1 MRRGGSV
8 SGAVSLVMIFC
19 VLCLVVFTVLTLSTA
34 VRERQLSELTAERA
48 RSYYQA
54 DAQAVE
60 TVEALRRGG
69 EVSPTV
75 RYTQEDGATLAEFSI
90 SAGGD
95 QALEVAVRFTDTDC
109 EILRWQTVYT
119 GSWEVDNTIEV
130 WDGN

>member
-34 VRERQLSELTAERA
+34 VRERNLSELTAGRA
-48 RSYYQA
+48 QSYYQA
-54 DAQAVE
+54 DALAVE
-60 TVEALRRGG
+60 TVASLRRGG
-69 EVSPTV
+69 EIPPEVQITP
-75 RYTQEDGATLAEFSI
+75 EDGATLAEFSI

-95 QALEVAVRFTDTDC
+95 QALEVAVRLTDTDC

-119 GSWEVDNTIEV
+119 GSWEIDDSIEV
-130 WDGN
+130 WGGS

>member
-34 VRERQLSELTAERA
+34 VRERNLSELTAARA
-48 RSYYQA
+48 CGYYQA
-54 DAQAVE
+54 DALAVE
-60 TVEALRRGG
+60 TVAALRRGG
-69 EVSPTV
+69 EIPPEV
-75 RYTQEDGATLAEFSI
+75 RITQEDGATVAEFSI
-90 SAGGD
+90 PASDD
-95 QALEVAVRFTDTDC
+95 QSLEVAVRLTDTDC

-119 GSWEVDNTIEV
+119 GSWEIDDTIEV

>member
-34 VRERQLSELTAERA
+34 VREQQLSDLTAERA
-48 RSYYQA
+48 QSYYQA
-54 DAQAVE
+54 DAKAVE
-60 TVEALRRGG
+60 TVAALRRG
-69 EVSPTV
+69 EISPEV
-75 RYTQEDGATLAEFSI
+75 RYTQDDGAALAEFSI
-90 SAGGD
+90 PAGGD
-95 QALEVAVRFTDTDC
+95 LSLEVEVRLTDTQC

-119 GSWEVDNTIEV
+119 GSWEIDDTIEV

>member
-48 RSYYQA
+48 QGYYQA

-60 TVEALRRGG
+60 TVAALRRGG
-69 EVSPTV
+69 EVSPKV
-75 RYTQEDGATLAEFSI
+75 RYTQEDSATLAEFSI
-90 SAGGD
+90 PAGGD
-95 QALEVAVRFTDTDC
+95 QSLEVAVRLTDTDC

-119 GSWEVDNTIEV
+119 GSWELDNTIEV

>member
-48 RSYYQA
+48 GAYYQA

-60 TVEALRRGG
+60 TVAALRRGG
-69 EVSPTV
+69 EVSPEV
-75 RYTQEDGATLAEFSI
+75 RYTQEDGATLAEFAI
-90 SAGGD
+90 PAGGD
-95 QALEVAVRFTDTDC
+95 QSLEVAVRLTDTDC

-119 GSWEVDNTIEV
+119 GSWELDNTIEV
-130 WDGN
+130 WGGN

>member
-34 VRERQLSELTAERA
+34 VREQQLSELTAERA
-48 RSYYQA
+48 GAYYEA
-54 DAQAVE
+54 DAKAVE
-60 TVEALRRGG
+60 TVVALRRGENPP
-69 EVSPTV
+69 EVQI
-75 RYTQEDGATLAEFSI
+75 TQADGAALAEFSVP
-90 SAGGD
+90 AGGD
-95 QALEVAVRFTDTDC
+95 QALEVAVRLTDTDC

-119 GSWEVDNTIEV
+119 GSWELDNTIEV

>member
-34 VRERQLSELTAERA
+34 VREQQLSQLTAERA
-48 RSYYQA
+48 QSFYEA
-54 DAQAVE
+54 DEQAVS
-60 TVEALRRGG
+60 TVAALRRGG
-69 EVSPTV
+69 EVSPEVQVT
-75 RYTQEDGATLAEFSI
+75 REDGVTLAEFSI
-90 SAGGD
+90 PSGSD
-95 QALEVAVRFTDTDC
+95 QSLEVAVRLTDTDC

-119 GSWEVDNTIEV
+119 GSWEIDDTIEV

>member
-34 VRERQLSELTAERA
+34 VRERHLSELTAERA
-48 RSYYQA
+48 GAYYQA
-54 DAQAVE
+54 DAKAVE
-60 TVEALRRGG
+60 TVAALRRG
-69 EVSPTV
+69 EVSPQV
-75 RYTQEDGATLAEFSI
+75 RVTPEEDGATLAEFSI
-90 SAGGD
+90 PAGGD
-95 QALEVAVRFTDTDC
+95 QSLEVAVRLTDTEY

-119 GSWEVDNTIEV
+119 GSWEIDDTIEV

>member
-48 RSYYQA
+48 QSFYEA
-54 DAQAVE
+54 DEQAVS
-60 TVEALRRGG
+60 TVAALRRGEISP
-69 EVSPTV
+69 EVQI
-75 RYTQEDGATLAEFSI
+75 TQEDGAALAEFSI
-90 SAGGD
+90 PAGGD
-95 QALEVAVRFTDTDC
+95 QSLEVAVRLTDTDC

-119 GSWEVDNTIEV
+119 GSWEIDNTIEV

>member
-48 RSYYQA
+48 GAYYEA
-54 DAQAVE
+54 DAKAVE
-60 TVEALRRGG
+60 TVAALRRGETFP
-69 EVSPTV
+69 EVRITP
-75 RYTQEDGATLAEFSI
+75 EDGATLAEFAI
-90 SAGGD
+90 PAGGD
-95 QALEVAVRFTDTDC
+95 QSLEVAVRLTDTDC

-119 GSWEVDNTIEV
+119 GSWEVDDRIEV
-130 WDGN
+130 WGGN